1 MKKFNALKVKNEI
14 VKFIRKYFKENKLG
28 GVVIGIS
35 GGKDSGVVAGL
46 FTEALGPDKIIG
58 ITLPCH
64 SKKQDKNDALLV
76 SEYFGFK
83 MENIDLTRTFDSF
96 KKEIDIMG
104 NYNEEQLKNSDINL
118 KPRLRM
124 ASLYYVAALYSA
136 LKGKTYIVAG
146 TGNKCEEFV
155 GYFTKG
161 GDSVSDIKVISDLT
175 VDEVIAVGEVLKVP
189 KEVLYKAP
197 NDGLSNQTDEDKL
210 GVKYKD
216 IATYIEDKDKLDK
229 KVQKKIKD
237 LHKKSSHK
245 FNIPTF
251 RR

>member
-1 MKKFNALKVKNEI
+1 MFNPKEEKDKI
-14 VKFIRKYFKENKLG
+14 VKFIKAYYDRYDLG

-46 FTEALGPDKIIG
+46 FAEALGPDRIVG
-58 ITLPCH
+58 VTLPCH
-64 SKKQDKNDALLV
+64 SKATDKNDAQLV
-76 SEYFGFK
+76 ADYYGFK
-83 MENIDLTRTFDSF
+83 MINYDLTNVFDAF
-96 KKEIDIMG
+96 KEQVNLLGDFTD
-104 NYNEEQLKNSDINL
+104 EELKNSDINL

-124 ASLYYVAALYSA
+124 ASLYYTAALYTA

-146 TGNKCEEFV
+146 TGNKCEEYV

-161 GDSVSDIKVISDLT
+161 GDSVSDIKVLADLT
-175 VDEVIAVGEVLKVP
+175 VDEVIAIGEVLNVP

-216 IATYIEDKDKLDK
+216 IAKYMNGEPLEKD
-229 KVQKKIKD
+229 VYQKIKK
-237 LHKKSSHK
+237 LHDNSKHK
-245 FNIPTF
+245 FNIPTY
-251 RR
+251 RK